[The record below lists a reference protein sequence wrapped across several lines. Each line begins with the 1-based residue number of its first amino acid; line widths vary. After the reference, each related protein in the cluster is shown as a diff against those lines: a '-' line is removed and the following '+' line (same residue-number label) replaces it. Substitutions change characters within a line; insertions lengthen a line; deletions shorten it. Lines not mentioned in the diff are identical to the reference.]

1 MLRISVLCLCIT
13 DKIIVMEER
22 KMNEAESLELITS
35 MINDSRARMRR
46 DFGTPFLIWG
56 YTTVVISIIQALIV
70 ACVDDFMPY
79 LWLWCAIPLIGWPLM
94 LWLNKQE
101 CGAVNYI
108 DRCVGAVWTGIGIA
122 SVFIPFYC
130 GFGISVFSTVVVLM
144 GVGTYVTAVVIK
156 DKVVKRIG
164 VVAIISP
171 VAFAIAKF
179 AYVRSHTVQD
189 VAYYGGLYLTE
200 CIIFAVIIFLLL
212 VVPGHIL
219 NRKKNV

>member
-1 MLRISVLCLCIT
+1 MLWISVLCFT

-22 KMNEAESLELITS
+22 KMNEAESLQLITS
-35 MINDSRARMRR
+35 MINDSRARMSR
-46 DFGTPFLIWG
+46 DLGTPFLVWG
-56 YTTVVISIIQALIV
+56 YTTVVVAIIQALIV
-70 ACVDDFMPY
+70 ANVDDFMPY
-79 LWLWCAIPLIGWPLM
+79 LWLWGAIPLIGWPLM
-94 LWLNKQE
+94 LWLNRRDS
-101 CGAVNYI
+101 GAVNYI

-156 DKVVKRIG
+156 DKIVKRIG

-171 VAFAIAKF
+171 VTFAVAKF
-179 AYVRSHTVQD
+179 AYVRYHTVQD

-200 CIIFAVIIFLLL
+200 CIIFAVIIFMLL

-219 NRKKNV
+219 NHKKNV

>member
-1 MLRISVLCLCIT
+1 MLWISVLCFT

-22 KMNEAESLELITS
+22 KMNEAESLQLITS
-35 MINDSRARMRR
+35 MINDSRARMSR
-46 DFGTPFLIWG
+46 DLGTPFLVWG
-56 YTTVVISIIQALIV
+56 YTTVVVAIIQALIV
-70 ACVDDFMPY
+70 ANVDDFMPY
-79 LWLWCAIPLIGWPLM
+79 LWLWGAIPLIGWPLM
-94 LWLNKQE
+94 LWLNRRDS
-101 CGAVNYI
+101 GAVNYI

-130 GFGISVFSTVVVLM
+130 GFGISVFSTLVVLM

-156 DKVVKRIG
+156 DKIVKRIG

-171 VAFAIAKF
+171 VTFAIAKF
-179 AYVRSHTVQD
+179 AYVRSHTIQD

-200 CIIFAVIIFLLL
+200 CIIFAVIIFMLL

-219 NRKKNV
+219 NHKKNV

>member
-1 MLRISVLCLCIT
+1 
-13 DKIIVMEER
+13 MEER

-46 DFGTPFLIWG
+46 DFGTPFLVWG
-56 YTTVVISIIQALIV
+56 YTTVLVSIIQALIV
-70 ACVDDFMPY
+70 AFADDFMPY

-94 LWLNKQE
+94 LCLNRQE
-101 CGAVNYI
+101 IGAVNYI

-156 DKVVKRIG
+156 DKIVKRIG

-200 CIIFAVIIFLLL
+200 CIIFAVIIFMLL

>member
-1 MLRISVLCLCIT
+1 
-13 DKIIVMEER
+13 MEER

-35 MINDSRARMRR
+35 MINDSRARMGR

-56 YTTVVISIIQALIV
+56 YTTVLVSIIQALIV
-70 ACVDDFMPY
+70 AFVDDFMPY
-79 LWLWCAIPLIGWPLM
+79 LWLWGAIPLIGWPLM
-94 LWLNKQE
+94 LCLNRHE
-101 CGAVNYI
+101 RGAVNYI

-156 DKVVKRIG
+156 DKIVKRIG

-171 VAFAIAKF
+171 VAFAIAEF
-179 AYVRSHTVQD
+179 AYIRYHTVQD

>member
-1 MLRISVLCLCIT
+1 
-13 DKIIVMEER
+13 MEER

-35 MINDSRARMRR
+35 MINDSRARMGR

-56 YTTVVISIIQALIV
+56 YTTVLISIIQALIV
-70 ACVDDFMPY
+70 AFVDDFMPY

-94 LWLNKQE
+94 LCLNRQE
-101 CGAVNYI
+101 RGAVNYI

-156 DKVVKRIG
+156 DKIVKRIG

-179 AYVRSHTVQD
+179 VYVRYHTVQD

-200 CIIFAVIIFLLL
+200 CIIFAVIIFMLL

>member
-1 MLRISVLCLCIT
+1 
-13 DKIIVMEER
+13 MEER

-35 MINDSRARMRR
+35 MINDSRARMGR

-56 YTTVVISIIQALIV
+56 YTTVLVSIIQALIV
-70 ACVDDFMPY
+70 AFVDDFMPY
-79 LWLWCAIPLIGWPLM
+79 LWLWGAIPLIGWPLM
-94 LWLNKQE
+94 LCLNRHE
-101 CGAVNYI
+101 RGAVNYI

-171 VAFAIAKF
+171 VAFVIAEF
-179 AYVRSHTVQD
+179 AYVRYHTVQD

-200 CIIFAVIIFLLL
+200 CIIFAVIIFMLL

>member
-1 MLRISVLCLCIT
+1 
-13 DKIIVMEER
+13 MEER

-35 MINDSRARMRR
+35 MINDSRARMGR

-56 YTTVVISIIQALIV
+56 YTTVLVSIIQALIV
-70 ACVDDFMPY
+70 AFADDFMPY
-79 LWLWCAIPLIGWPLM
+79 LWLWGAIPLIGWPLM
-94 LWLNKQE
+94 LCLNRQE
-101 CGAVNYI
+101 GGAVNYI

-189 VAYYGGLYLTE
+189 VDYYGGLYLTE
-200 CIIFAVIIFLLL
+200 CIIFAVIIFMLL

>member
-1 MLRISVLCLCIT
+1 
-13 DKIIVMEER
+13 MEER

-35 MINDSRARMRR
+35 MINDSRARMGR

-56 YTTVVISIIQALIV
+56 YTTVLVSIIQALIV
-70 ACVDDFMPY
+70 AFVDDFMPY
-79 LWLWCAIPLIGWPLM
+79 LWLWVAIPLIGWPLM
-94 LWLNKQE
+94 LCLNRHE
-101 CGAVNYI
+101 RGAVNYI

-179 AYVRSHTVQD
+179 AYVRYHTIQD

-200 CIIFAVIIFLLL
+200 CIIFAVIIFMLL

>member
-1 MLRISVLCLCIT
+1 
-13 DKIIVMEER
+13 MEER

-35 MINDSRARMRR
+35 MINDSRARMGR

-56 YTTVVISIIQALIV
+56 YTTVLVSIIQALIV
-70 ACVDDFMPY
+70 AFVDDFMPY
-79 LWLWCAIPLIGWPLM
+79 LWLWGAIPLIGWPLM
-94 LWLNKQE
+94 LCLNRHE
-101 CGAVNYI
+101 RGAVNYI

-200 CIIFAVIIFLLL
+200 CIIFAVIIFMLL

>member
-1 MLRISVLCLCIT
+1 
-13 DKIIVMEER
+13 MEER

-35 MINDSRARMRR
+35 MINDSRARMGR

-56 YTTVVISIIQALIV
+56 YTTVLVSIIQALIV
-70 ACVDDFMPY
+70 AFVDDFMPY
-79 LWLWCAIPLIGWPLM
+79 LLLWGAIPLIGWPLM
-94 LWLNKQE
+94 LCLNRHE
-101 CGAVNYI
+101 RGAVNYI

-179 AYVRSHTVQD
+179 AYVRYHTVQD

-200 CIIFAVIIFLLL
+200 CIIFAVIIFMLL

>member
-1 MLRISVLCLCIT
+1 
-13 DKIIVMEER
+13 MEER

-35 MINDSRARMRR
+35 MINDSRARMGR

-56 YTTVVISIIQALIV
+56 YTTVLVSIIQALIV
-70 ACVDDFMPY
+70 AFVDDFMPY
-79 LWLWCAIPLIGWPLM
+79 LWSWGAIPLIGWPLM
-94 LWLNKQE
+94 LCLNRQE
-101 CGAVNYI
+101 SGAVNYI

-156 DKVVKRIG
+156 DKIVKRIG

-179 AYVRSHTVQD
+179 VYVRSHTIQD

-200 CIIFAVIIFLLL
+200 CIIFAVIIFMLL

-219 NRKKNV
+219 NHKKNV

>member
-1 MLRISVLCLCIT
+1 MLWISVLCFT

-22 KMNEAESLELITS
+22 KMNEAESLQLITS
-35 MINDSRARMRR
+35 MINDSRARMSR
-46 DFGTPFLIWG
+46 DLGTPFLVWG
-56 YTTVVISIIQALIV
+56 YTTVVVAIIQALIV
-70 ACVDDFMPY
+70 ANVDDFMPY
-79 LWLWCAIPLIGWPLM
+79 LWLWGAIPLIGWPLM
-94 LWLNKQE
+94 LWLNRRDS
-101 CGAVNYI
+101 GAVNYI

-156 DKVVKRIG
+156 DKIVKRIG

-171 VAFAIAKF
+171 VVFVIAKF
-179 AYVRSHTVQD
+179 AYVRYHTVQD

-200 CIIFAVIIFLLL
+200 CIIFAVIIFMLL

-219 NRKKNV
+219 NHKKNV

>member
-1 MLRISVLCLCIT
+1 MLWMSVLCFT

-22 KMNEAESLELITS
+22 KMNEAESLQLITS

-56 YTTVVISIIQALIV
+56 YTTVVVSIIQALIV

-101 CGAVNYI
+101 GGAVNYI

-171 VAFAIAKF
+171 VTFAIAKF
-179 AYVRSHTVQD
+179 AYIRSHTVQD

-200 CIIFAVIIFLLL
+200 CIIFAVIIFMLL

>member
-1 MLRISVLCLCIT
+1 
-13 DKIIVMEER
+13 MEER

-56 YTTVVISIIQALIV
+56 YTTVLVSIVQALIV

-79 LWLWCAIPLIGWPLM
+79 LFLWGAIPLIGWPLM

-101 CGAVNYI
+101 NGAVNYI

-156 DKVVKRIG
+156 DRIVKRIG
-164 VVAIISP
+164 VIAIISP
-171 VAFAIAKF
+171 VSFALAKF
-179 AYVRSHTVQD
+179 VYVRFLTLQD
-189 VAYYGGLYLTE
+189 VAYGGLYLIE

-219 NRKKNV
+219 NRKKDV

>member
-13 DKIIVMEER
+13 DKIIIMEER

-56 YTTVVISIIQALIV
+56 YTTVVVSIIQALIV

-101 CGAVNYI
+101 GGAVNYI

-179 AYVRSHTVQD
+179 AYVRYHTVQD

-200 CIIFAVIIFLLL
+200 CIIFAVIIFMLL

>member
-1 MLRISVLCLCIT
+1 MLWISVLCFT

-22 KMNEAESLELITS
+22 KMNEAESLQLITS
-35 MINDSRARMRR
+35 MINDSRARMSR
-46 DFGTPFLIWG
+46 DLGTPFLVWG
-56 YTTVVISIIQALIV
+56 YTTVVVAIIQALIV
-70 ACVDDFMPY
+70 ANVDDFMPY
-79 LWLWCAIPLIGWPLM
+79 LWLWGAIPLIGWPLM
-94 LWLNKQE
+94 LWLNRRDS
-101 CGAVNYI
+101 GAVNYI

-156 DKVVKRIG
+156 DKIVKRIG

-171 VAFAIAKF
+171 VVFVIAKF
-179 AYVRSHTVQD
+179 AYVRYHTVQD

-200 CIIFAVIIFLLL
+200 CIIFAVIIFMLL

>member
-1 MLRISVLCLCIT
+1 
-13 DKIIVMEER
+13 MEER

-56 YTTVVISIIQALIV
+56 YTTVVVSIIQALIV

-94 LWLNKQE
+94 LCLNRQE
-101 CGAVNYI
+101 RGAVNCI

-171 VAFAIAKF
+171 VTFAIAKF
-179 AYVRSHTVQD
+179 VYVRFFTLQD
-189 VAYYGGLYLTE
+189 VAYYSGLYLTE

>member
-1 MLRISVLCLCIT
+1 MVS
-13 DKIIVMEER
+13 DH
-22 KMNEAESLELITS
+22 
-35 MINDSRARMRR
+35 ARMRKN
-46 DFGTPFLIWG
+46 FGTPFLVWG
-56 YTTVVISIIQALIV
+56 YTTVVVSIIQALIV

-79 LWLWCAIPLIGWPLM
+79 LWSWGAIPLIGWPLM
-94 LWLNKQE
+94 LCLNKQE
-101 CGAVNYI
+101 NGATNYI

-179 AYVRSHTVQD
+179 AYVRYHTVQD

-200 CIIFAVIIFLLL
+200 CIIFAVIIFMLL

>member
-1 MLRISVLCLCIT
+1 
-13 DKIIVMEER
+13 MEER

-35 MINDSRARMRR
+35 MINDSRARMGR

-56 YTTVVISIIQALIV
+56 YTTVLVSIIQALIV
-70 ACVDDFMPY
+70 AFVDDFMPY
-79 LWLWCAIPLIGWPLM
+79 LWSWGAIPLIGWPLM
-94 LWLNKQE
+94 LCLNRQE
-101 CGAVNYI
+101 RGAVNYI

-164 VVAIISP
+164 VVAIISQ

-179 AYVRSHTVQD
+179 AYVRYHTVQD
-189 VAYYGGLYLTE
+189 FAYYGGLYLTE
-200 CIIFAVIIFLLL
+200 CIIFAVIIFMLL

>member
-1 MLRISVLCLCIT
+1 
-13 DKIIVMEER
+13 MEER

-35 MINDSRARMRR
+35 MINDSRARMGR

-56 YTTVVISIIQALIV
+56 YTTVLVSIIQALIV
-70 ACVDDFMPY
+70 AFVDDFMPY
-79 LWLWCAIPLIGWPLM
+79 LWLWGAIPLIGWPLM
-94 LWLNKQE
+94 LCLNRQE
-101 CGAVNYI
+101 RGAVNYI

-171 VAFAIAKF
+171 VAFAIAEF
-179 AYVRSHTVQD
+179 AYVHSHTVQD

-200 CIIFAVIIFLLL
+200 CIIFAVIIFMLL

>member
-1 MLRISVLCLCIT
+1 
-13 DKIIVMEER
+13 MEER
-22 KMNEAESLELITS
+22 KMNEAESLELIAS

-56 YTTVVISIIQALIV
+56 YTTVAVSIIQALIV

-79 LWLWCAIPLIGWPLM
+79 LMLWGAIPLIGWPLM

-101 CGAVNYI
+101 CGVTNYI
-108 DRCVGAVWTGIGIA
+108 DRCVGGVWTGIGIA

-130 GFGISVFSTVVVLM
+130 GFGISVFPTVVVLM
-144 GVGTYVTAVVIK
+144 GVGTFVTATVIK
-156 DKVVKRIG
+156 DKIVKRIG
-164 VVAIISP
+164 VIAIISP
-171 VAFAIAKF
+171 VTFSVAHYV
-179 AYVRSHTVQD
+179 YVRYFTLQD
-189 VAYYGGLYLTE
+189 NSYGGLYLIE

-219 NRKKNV
+219 NRKKDV

>member
-1 MLRISVLCLCIT
+1 
-13 DKIIVMEER
+13 MEER

-35 MINDSRARMRR
+35 MINDSRARMGRN
-46 DFGTPFLIWG
+46 FGTPFLVWG
-56 YTTVVISIIQALIV
+56 YTTVLVSIIQALIV
-70 ACVDDFMPY
+70 AFVDDFMPY
-79 LWLWCAIPLIGWPLM
+79 LWLWGAIPLIGWPLM
-94 LWLNKQE
+94 LCLNRQE
-101 CGAVNYI
+101 RGAVNYI

-179 AYVRSHTVQD
+179 AYVHSHTVQD

-200 CIIFAVIIFLLL
+200 CIIFAVIIFMLL

>member
-1 MLRISVLCLCIT
+1 
-13 DKIIVMEER
+13 MEER

-35 MINDSRARMRR
+35 MINDSRARMGR

-56 YTTVVISIIQALIV
+56 YTTVLVSIIQALIV
-70 ACVDDFMPY
+70 TFVDDFMPY
-79 LWLWCAIPLIGWPLM
+79 LWLWFAIPLIGWPLM
-94 LWLNKQE
+94 LWLNKRDS
-101 CGAVNYI
+101 GAVNYI

-122 SVFIPFYC
+122 SVFIPFYY

-156 DKVVKRIG
+156 DKIVKRIG

-200 CIIFAVIIFLLL
+200 CIIFAVIIFMLL

>member
-1 MLRISVLCLCIT
+1 MLWISVLCFT

-22 KMNEAESLELITS
+22 KMNEAESLQLITS
-35 MINDSRARMRR
+35 MINDSRARMSR
-46 DFGTPFLIWG
+46 DLGTPFLVWG
-56 YTTVVISIIQALIV
+56 YTTVVVAIIQALIV
-70 ACVDDFMPY
+70 ANVDDFMPY
-79 LWLWCAIPLIGWPLM
+79 LLLWGAIPLIGWPLM
-94 LWLNKQE
+94 LWLNRRDS
-101 CGAVNYI
+101 GAVNYI

-156 DKVVKRIG
+156 DKIVKRIG

-171 VAFAIAKF
+171 VTFAVAKF
-179 AYVRSHTVQD
+179 VYVRYHTVQD

-200 CIIFAVIIFLLL
+200 CIIFAVIIFMLL

-219 NRKKNV
+219 NHKKNV

>member
-1 MLRISVLCLCIT
+1 
-13 DKIIVMEER
+13 MEER

-35 MINDSRARMRR
+35 MINDSRARMGRN
-46 DFGTPFLIWG
+46 FGTPFLIWG
-56 YTTVVISIIQALIV
+56 YTTVLVSIIQALIV
-70 ACVDDFMPY
+70 AFVDDFMPY
-79 LWLWCAIPLIGWPLM
+79 LWSWGAIPLIGWPLM
-94 LWLNKQE
+94 LCLNRQE
-101 CGAVNYI
+101 RGAVNYI

-156 DKVVKRIG
+156 DKIVKRIG

-171 VAFAIAKF
+171 VAFAIAEF

-200 CIIFAVIIFLLL
+200 CIIFAVIIFMLL

>member
-1 MLRISVLCLCIT
+1 
-13 DKIIVMEER
+13 MEER

-56 YTTVVISIIQALIV
+56 YTTVLVSIIQALIV
-70 ACVDDFMPY
+70 AFADDFMPY
-79 LWLWCAIPLIGWPLM
+79 LWLWGAIPLIGWPLM
-94 LWLNKQE
+94 LCLNRQE
-101 CGAVNYI
+101 RGAVNYI

-171 VAFAIAKF
+171 VAFTIAEF

-200 CIIFAVIIFLLL
+200 CIIFAVIIFMLL

>member
-1 MLRISVLCLCIT
+1 MLRISVLCFT

-22 KMNEAESLELITS
+22 KMNEAESFELITS
-35 MINDSRARMRR
+35 MINDSRARMGR

-56 YTTVVISIIQALIV
+56 YTTVLVSIIQALIV
-70 ACVDDFMPY
+70 TFVDDFMPY
-79 LWLWCAIPLIGWPLM
+79 LLLWCAIPLIGWPLM
-94 LWLNKQE
+94 LCLNRHE
-101 CGAVNYI
+101 RGAVNYI

-164 VVAIISP
+164 VAAIISP

-179 AYVRSHTVQD
+179 AYVRYHTVQD

-200 CIIFAVIIFLLL
+200 CIIFAVIIFMLL

>member
-1 MLRISVLCLCIT
+1 
-13 DKIIVMEER
+13 MEER

-35 MINDSRARMRR
+35 MINDSRARMGR

-56 YTTVVISIIQALIV
+56 YTTVLVSIIQALIV
-70 ACVDDFMPY
+70 AFVDDFMPY
-79 LWLWCAIPLIGWPLM
+79 LWLWGAIPLIGWPLM
-94 LWLNKQE
+94 LCLNRQE
-101 CGAVNYI
+101 RGAVNYI

-156 DKVVKRIG
+156 DKIVKRIG
-164 VVAIISP
+164 VAAIISP
-171 VAFAIAKF
+171 VTFTVAHFV
-179 AYVRSHTVQD
+179 YVRFFTFEHNG
-189 VAYYGGLYLTE
+189 YGGLYLTE
-200 CIIFAVIIFLLL
+200 CIIFAVIIFMLL

>member
-1 MLRISVLCLCIT
+1 
-13 DKIIVMEER
+13 MEER

-35 MINDSRARMRR
+35 MINDSRARMGR

-56 YTTVVISIIQALIV
+56 YTTVLVSIIQALIV
-70 ACVDDFMPY
+70 AFVDDFMPY
-79 LWLWCAIPLIGWPLM
+79 LWLWGAIPLIGWPLM
-94 LWLNKQE
+94 LCLNRHE
-101 CGAVNYI
+101 RGAVNYI

>member
-1 MLRISVLCLCIT
+1 
-13 DKIIVMEER
+13 MEER

-35 MINDSRARMRR
+35 MINDSRARMGR

-56 YTTVVISIIQALIV
+56 YTTVLVSIIQALIV
-70 ACVDDFMPY
+70 AFVDDFMPY
-79 LWLWCAIPLIGWPLM
+79 LWLWGAIPLIGWPLM
-94 LWLNKQE
+94 LCLNRQE
-101 CGAVNYI
+101 RGAVNYI

-130 GFGISVFSTVVVLM
+130 GLGISVFSTVVVLM

-171 VAFAIAKF
+171 VAFAIAEF
-179 AYVRSHTVQD
+179 AYVRYHTVQD

-200 CIIFAVIIFLLL
+200 CIIFAVIIFMLL

>member
-1 MLRISVLCLCIT
+1 
-13 DKIIVMEER
+13 MEER
-22 KMNEAESLELITS
+22 KMNEVESLELITS

-46 DFGTPFLIWG
+46 DFGTPFLVWG
-56 YTTVVISIIQALIV
+56 YTTVLVSIIQALIV
-70 ACVDDFMPY
+70 TFVDDFMPY

-94 LWLNKQE
+94 YCLNRQE
-101 CGAVNYI
+101 SGAVNYI

-171 VAFAIAKF
+171 VTFAIAKF
-179 AYVRSHTVQD
+179 AYVRSHTVHD

>member
-1 MLRISVLCLCIT
+1 
-13 DKIIVMEER
+13 MEER

-35 MINDSRARMRR
+35 MINDSRARMGR

-56 YTTVVISIIQALIV
+56 YTTVLVSIIQALIV
-70 ACVDDFMPY
+70 AFVDDFMPY
-79 LWLWCAIPLIGWPLM
+79 LWLWGAIPLIGWPLM
-94 LWLNKQE
+94 LCLNRQE
-101 CGAVNYI
+101 RGAVNYI

-179 AYVRSHTVQD
+179 AYVRYHTVQD

-200 CIIFAVIIFLLL
+200 CIIFAVIIFMLL

-219 NRKKNV
+219 NHKKNV